1 MRQLIAGMK
10 ISLDGRT
17 EGPDRLADWV
27 EAWSEDYGLTPRID
41 ACILGGG
48 MYPGYVAY
56 WTSIQVDPS
65 QPTLATGRPPSPGE
79 LAWAKAIGGLP
90 HHVLTRELPEERLPG
105 TQRLDGLAAVA
116 ALKRQAGRDIYLV
129 GGGRT
134 TASLIQAGLVDELR
148 LLVYPLIA
156 GPGTPLFDDTTQ
168 RRGLTLRQAEPR
180 PDGRVLLVYGAG

>member
-10 ISLDGRT
+10 ISLDARM
-17 EGPDRLADWV
+17 EGPEGLADWV

-56 WTSIQVDPS
+56 WNGILADPS
-65 QPTLATGRPPSPGE
+65 QPTLATGRPASAGE
-79 LAWAKAIGGLP
+79 RAWAKAIGGLP
-90 HHVLTRELPEERLPG
+90 HYVMARALPAECLPG

-156 GPGTPLFDDTTQ
+156 GPGTPLFGDATQ

-180 PDGRVLLVYGAG
+180 PDGRVLLVYGTG

>member
-1 MRQLIAGMK
+1 MRQLIAAMK
-10 ISLDGRT
+10 ISLDARM
-17 EGPDRLADWV
+17 EGPDGLADWV
-27 EAWSEDYGLTPRID
+27 EAWSEHYGLTPRID
-41 ACILGGG
+41 PCILSGG

-56 WTSIQVDPS
+56 WNGILADPS
-65 QPTLATGRPPSPGE
+65 QPTPATGRPASAGE
-79 LAWAKAIGGLP
+79 RAWAEAIGGLP
-90 HHVLTRELPEERLPG
+90 HYALARELPAECLPG
-105 TQRLDGLAAVA
+105 TQRLDGPAAVA

-156 GPGTPLFDDTTQ
+156 GPGTPLFGDATQ